1 MSSIIPEGQ
10 NDVCIDAIHD
20 VKTRDNAMT
29 VNMGRKWVRI

>member
-1 MSSIIPEGQ
+1 MFSIITEAQ

-29 VNMGRKWVRI
+29 VNIGLKWVRI